1 MRRDIWPYLL
11 LAYVMGGLVSGLSYY
26 LEYSAVTLSGAFLM
40 DTVAHAI
47 FWPMQLLGRYIG

>member
-26 LEYSAVTLSGAFLM
+26 LEYAHVTLSGAFLM
-40 DTVAHAI
+40 DTVAYAI
-47 FWPMQLLGRYIG
+47 LWPMYLL